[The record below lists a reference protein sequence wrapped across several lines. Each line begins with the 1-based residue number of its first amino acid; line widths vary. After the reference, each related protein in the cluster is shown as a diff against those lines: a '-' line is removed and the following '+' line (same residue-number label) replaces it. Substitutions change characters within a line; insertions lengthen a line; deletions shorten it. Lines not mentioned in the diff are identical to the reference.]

1 METIRISP
9 GRMKIIL
16 SEEDRRRFAVT
27 DDAFDGDVRGLLRR
41 ILRDTE
47 EETLLDT
54 AAGQLHL
61 QVYDGRDGGCEIFLT
76 CLAPSETT
84 TAIKPPCCLAL
95 WDTEALFMLCRRLKA
110 VGYAGEHRLLR
121 LGELWYLNFVEGDI
135 PLAALDFG
143 ETLPED
149 AACYI
154 NEYASCLN
162 ESIIAILGGERD

>member
-9 GRMKIIL
+9 VRMKIIL
-16 SEEDRRRFAVT
+16 NEEDRRRFAVT

-47 EETLLDT
+47 EESLLDT

-76 CLAPSETT
+76 CLAHSEAAENT
-84 TAIKPPCCLAL
+84 KLPCCLAL

-110 VGYAGEHRLLR
+110 VGYTGEHRLLR
-121 LGELWYLNFVEGDI
+121 LGERWYLTFNEGET
-135 PLAALDFG
+135 PLAASDFG

-149 AACYI
+149 AASYI
-154 NEYASCLN
+154 SEYASPLIEN
-162 ESIIAILGGERD
+162 IIAILG

>member
-9 GRMKIIL
+9 VRMKIIL
-16 SEEDRRRFAVT
+16 NEEDRRRFAVT

-47 EETLLDT
+47 EASLLDT

-76 CLAPSETT
+76 CLAAAETEEVVRT
-84 TAIKPPCCLAL
+84 PHYLAL

-110 VGYAGEHRLLR
+110 GGYVGESRLLR
-121 LGELWYLNFVEGDI
+121 MGERWYLAFGKGEL
-135 PLAALDFG
+135 PLVASDFG
-143 ETLPED
+143 ETVSED

-154 NEYASCLN
+154 NEYASCL
-162 ESIIAILGGERD
+162 SDSVIALLG